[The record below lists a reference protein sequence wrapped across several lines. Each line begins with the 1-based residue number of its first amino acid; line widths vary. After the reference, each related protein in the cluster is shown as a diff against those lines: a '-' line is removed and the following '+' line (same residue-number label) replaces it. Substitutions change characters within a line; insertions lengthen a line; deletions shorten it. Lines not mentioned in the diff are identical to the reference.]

1 MSSKLT
7 LSILAAIA
15 ISAAGGVARANPMPT
30 STDEARALYGQVTS
44 QQYTDPTA
52 QANVQVTS
60 TDDARAQ
67 AGNSAPAPIS
77 PSVEALIA
85 RDADE
90 GRAAAFAGG
99 QDSGERQQL
108 SATAAGSGMEQG
120 N

>member
-15 ISAAGGVARANPMPT
+15 ISAAGGVARANPIPT

-44 QQYTDPTA
+44 QYTDRTA

-67 AGNSAPAPIS
+67 AGSSAPAPIS
-77 PSVEALIA
+77 PSVQALIA

-90 GRAAAFAGG
+90 GRAAAFAGD
-99 QDSGERQQL
+99 QDSGEKQQL
-108 SATAAGSGMEQG
+108 SATPAGSSMEQG

>member
-67 AGNSAPAPIS
+67 AGSSAPAPIG

-85 RDADE
+85 SDADE
-90 GRAAAFAGG
+90 GRAAAFAGD

-108 SATAAGSGMEQG
+108 SATPAGSGMEQG

>member
-15 ISAAGGVARANPMPT
+15 ISAAGGVARANPIP
-30 STDEARALYGQVTS
+30 
-44 QQYTDPTA
+44 
-52 QANVQVTS
+52 TS

-67 AGNSAPAPIS
+67 AGSSAPAPIS
-77 PSVEALIA
+77 PSVQALIA

-90 GRAAAFAGG
+90 GRAAAFAGD
-99 QDSGERQQL
+99 QDSGEKQQL
-108 SATAAGSGMEQG
+108 SATPAGSSMEQG

>member
-15 ISAAGGVARANPMPT
+15 ISAAGGVARANPIPT

-44 QQYTDPTA
+44 QYTDHTA

>member
-15 ISAAGGVARANPMPT
+15 ISAAGGVARANPIPT

-44 QQYTDPTA
+44 QYTDHTA

-67 AGNSAPAPIS
+67 AGSSAPAPIS
-77 PSVEALIA
+77 PSVQALIA

-90 GRAAAFAGG
+90 GRAAAFAGD
-99 QDSGERQQL
+99 QDSGEKQQL
-108 SATAAGSGMEQG
+108 SATPAGSSMEQG